1 MSSVI
6 TLSKVESAT
15 SKNGKPF
22 LKITDT
28 GDNWYSLWDTA
39 LFALAV
45 QGATVE
51 AEIEEKNG
59 YKNLRNITRT
69 LPTPNGSVSVGGA
82 VPDDKRSRAIARQVA
97 LKAAVDSA
105 VTMQLDTVAGVLD
118 LAGQYFDWLTEAD
131 EDAPF

>member
-6 TLSKVESAT
+6 TLAKVEQAT

-22 LKITDT
+22 LKITDSAN
-28 GDNWYSLWDTA
+28 NWYSLWDTA
-39 LFALAV
+39 LFPLAV

-59 YKNLRNITRT
+59 YKNLRSIGRT
-69 LPTPNGSVSVGGA
+69 LPSPNGSVAVGGVA
-82 VPDDKRSRAIARQVA
+82 DPKGRAIARQVA

-105 VTMQLDTVAGVLD
+105 VTLQADSIASVLD
-118 LAGQYFDWLTEAD
+118 IANQYFAWIVEAD
-131 EDAPF
+131 DDEIPF